1 MIWTVGGDG
10 GREGAVYAPLGAIV
24 PQTPPAQPAPET
36 LHETARL
43 GFEFAA
49 GVRVAV
55 KVVVLPALTD
65 EDPVTAKENVL
76 VIVIAPV
83 LLFDGSATLIAVR
96 VTFGGAVRICGA
108 VYIPEELAVPH
119 AAPTHPLPDTI
130 QVTARLGLPVEFTV
144 AEKGL
149 DAPSSTGIDTGETET
164 EMSLA
169 IVTRAVPLF
178 ERSAAL
184 VASTVTTA
192 G

>member
-1 MIWTVGGDG
+1 VAGEGGK
-10 GREGAVYAPLGAIV
+10 EGAVYPPLEEIV
-24 PQTPPAQPAPET
+24 PQAAPAQPAPAT
-36 LHETARL
+36 LHEIARL

-65 EDPVTAKENVL
+65 DDPVTAKENVL
-76 VIVIAPV
+76 VMVIAPV
-83 LLFDGSATLIAVR
+83 LFFDGSATLIAVR
-96 VTFGGAVRICGA
+96 VTLGGAVRICGA
-108 VYIPEELAVPH
+108 VYIPEEFTVPH
-119 AAPTHPLPDTI
+119 VAPTHPLPDTI

-169 IVTRAVPLF
+169 IVTRAVALLEP
-178 ERSAAL
+178 SAAL